1 MTGRAHGLW
10 AEGHRRSITFSRLLG
25 RLRLYETRIRVVR
38 CYFLARRR
46 RRGGALEARARPHG
60 RMAAGNR
67 QSITGHRGHEGGD
80 RQDGDRLRD
89 QQGGG
94 RDSSSPQGLQMTP
107 PKKRIKYVMKG
118 II

>member
-1 MTGRAHGLW
+1 MTGRAHGLKDTD
-10 AEGHRRSITFSRLLG
+10 ARLLG

-60 RMAAGNR
+60 RMAAGS
-67 QSITGHRGHEGGD
+67 QSTTGHRGHEGGD
-80 RQDGDRLRD
+80 RQGGDRLRD